1 MLSKLLLTID
11 SQNVSH
17 KHFDTIISHIYNNVG
32 SRIINGYSY
41 MDLLRVNNGWIETS
55 IHHGIDPL
63 GIYCHP
69 GKDSVDHYLVGDV
82 FQKIIQN
89 QNYMN
94 YDGWILISNDSD
106 FRRLCLDCKPYVNTI
121 LYCRSHSPKDLTNVF
136 DQVYYYDTLENIVP
150 NKKRK
155 LE

>member
-1 MLSKLLLTID
+1 MLSRLLLTVD
-11 SQNVSH
+11 SQNVSYRV
-17 KHFDTIISHIYNNVG
+17 FDNIISHIYNTVG
-32 SRIINGYSY
+32 SRIINGYTY
-41 MDLLRVNNGWIETS
+41 MDLLQINNGWVEQS
-55 IHHGIDPL
+55 IQYGIDPL

-82 FQKIIQN
+82 FHKIIQN

>member
-1 MLSKLLLTID
+1 
-11 SQNVSH
+11 
-17 KHFDTIISHIYNNVG
+17 
-32 SRIINGYSY
+32 
-41 MDLLRVNNGWIETS
+41 
-55 IHHGIDPL
+55 
-63 GIYCHP
+63 
-69 GKDSVDHYLVGDV
+69 
-82 FQKIIQN
+82 
-89 QNYMN
+89 MN

-106 FRRLCLDCKPYVNTI
+106 FRRLCLDCKPYVDTI